1 MFEDM
6 FPYNRTIRQ
15 VKKFIICIYTS
26 TPPNQPPPPKKN
38 HTQTQT
44 EKRIT
49 LSESANAMGD

>member
-1 MFEDM
+1 M

-15 VKKFIICIYTS
+15 VKKFIICIYTL
-26 TPPNQPPPPKKN
+26 TPPIPPSPTPHTHTHM